1 MVATGSL
8 EDFDKPPLFK
18 ETIEGSGKSEKTIV
32 LKNVPQWAFLQAQ
45 PFTGNK
51 DDVLAAVRAL
61 HKAFVEHDAKALQA
75 TLQPMYNDLLAY
87 MGEAVV
93 GTQAEFSQQMAEY
106 ARTSKVE
113 PLPADLKVE
122 SGYDNRLFVV
132 TNSSGK
138 APIQAA
144 SKELAQDGKPK
155 WLWEIGSYWIHR
167 PDGWFV
173 IRQ

>member
-1 MVATGSL
+1 MTART
-8 EDFDKPPLFK
+8 EDHADRQGAGQVNTLSAVFLGLWVDM
-18 ETIEGSGKSEKTIV
+18 SGE
-32 LKNVPQWAFLQAQ
+32 
-45 PFTGNK
+45 
-51 DDVLAAVRAL
+51 R
-61 HKAFVEHDAKALQA
+61 KAGIQQTAGHTQ
-75 TLQPMYNDLLAY
+75 THMYSDLLAY

-93 GTQAEFSQQMAEY
+93 GTQDAFSQQMAEY

-122 SGYDNRLFVV
+122 SGYGNRLFVV
-132 TNSSGK
+132 TSSSGK

-144 SKELAQDGKPK
+144 SKEIGQDGKPK
-155 WLWEIGSYWIHR
+155 WRWEIGSYWIHR

>member
-1 MVATGSL
+1 
-8 EDFDKPPLFK
+8 
-18 ETIEGSGKSEKTIV
+18 
-32 LKNVPQWAFLQAQ
+32 
-45 PFTGNK
+45 
-51 DDVLAAVRAL
+51 
-61 HKAFVEHDAKALQA
+61 
-75 TLQPMYNDLLAY
+75 MYSDLLAY

-93 GTQAEFSQQMAEY
+93 GTQDAFSQQMAEY

-122 SGYDNRLFVV
+122 SGYGNRLFVV
-132 TNSSGK
+132 TSSSGK

-155 WLWEIGSYWIHR
+155 WRWEIGSYWIHR